1 MNRRMKGVLL
11 TGVLAVAMAFATV
24 VLLKAALARVLD
36 PYNYC
41 ETGFSSLSGCSYH
54 WSSTST
60 GLSSPIFTTPSRPE
74 SSAPSDARDKF
85 KPISVNVTSWAVADC
100 PSSTIAERLL
110 CTPVT
115 TLLQAA
121 SDDLATGL
129 PRPKPW
135 VVTTGKDS
143 PFIRAVHVETPLDLA
158 STLGFYRDELSKR
171 GWTEHIGG
179 VVEADGAT
187 IAFTTLEGP
196 ALLRLTRQDGRT
208 IADLSVR
215 KPAAANAAIMP
226 KQGEARLLLGN
237 TRDEEAVITINER
250 VIKLT
255 AHAGRDVTNDPES
268 AGTSPDRSDINLPP
282 GKYKV
287 SLKIANAA
295 AERREFEVAA
305 GETWGLLVGP
315 AGVPLPVRI
324 Y

>member
-1 MNRRMKGVLL
+1 
-11 TGVLAVAMAFATV
+11 
-24 VLLKAALARVLD
+24 
-36 PYNYC
+36 
-41 ETGFSSLSGCSYH
+41 
-54 WSSTST
+54 
-60 GLSSPIFTTPSRPE
+60 
-74 SSAPSDARDKF
+74 
-85 KPISVNVTSWAVADC
+85 
-100 PSSTIAERLL
+100 
-110 CTPVT
+110 
-115 TLLQAA
+115 
-121 SDDLATGL
+121 
-129 PRPKPW
+129 
-135 VVTTGKDS
+135 
-143 PFIRAVHVETPLDLA
+143 
-158 STLGFYRDELSKR
+158 
-171 GWTEHIGG
+171 
-179 VVEADGAT
+179 
-187 IAFTTLEGP
+187 
-196 ALLRLTRQDGRT
+196 RT